1 MDECKNHFK
10 YNIKTILLGTCAV
23 MRPPQALDSPTR
35 GQRILHVYPIV
46 NPIYIIYY
54 NVYIPPYIF
63 MGELHASDLVLL
75 WVQKRNIL
83 NTVTLVTDIV
93 VCTRAWWDIETGF

>member
-1 MDECKNHFK
+1 
-10 YNIKTILLGTCAV
+10 
-23 MRPPQALDSPTR
+23 
-35 GQRILHVYPIV
+35 
-46 NPIYIIYY
+46 
-54 NVYIPPYIF
+54 